1 MRFAPQTILP
11 AAPSPPRR
19 GEGLRGLIMRLK
31 EIGEFGFIDRIRN
44 GCLVRSA
51 SVIKGIG
58 DDCCVFKT
66 SPGLVTL
73 FTTDMLVENI
83 HFIRG
88 AITPYKLGRKS
99 VAVNISD
106 IAAMGG
112 TPREAVVSIAIP
124 DTLEVEYLD
133 AVYDGM
139 KSIAKEFDVNLL
151 GGDTTASPENLVVNI
166 ALVGEAL
173 EEEVLYRSGA
183 RVGDVVFV
191 TGTVGSSAA
200 GLDMILTKR
209 AFEEA
214 GPLLDAHHDPRPHVK
229 AGRIIAGLKV
239 ASALID
245 VSDGVAAD
253 LGHICKES
261 GVGAIIAE
269 ASIPMENL
277 FRRYCDQFELDPLHL
292 ALHVGEDYVLL
303 GTVPGRSV
311 DRLAGAL
318 KSAGCEF
325 FAIGTI
331 AAEAGLRL
339 RGSDASLRAIRPG
352 GWDHFT

>member
-1 MRFAPQTILP
+1 
-11 AAPSPPRR
+11 
-19 GEGLRGLIMRLK
+19 MRLK
-31 EIGEFGFIDRIRN
+31 DIGEFGFIDRIRN
-44 GCLVRSA
+44 GCLVRST
-51 SVIKGIG
+51 SVIKDIG
-58 DDCCVFKT
+58 DDCCVFRT

-73 FTTDMLVENI
+73 FTTDMLVENV
-83 HFIRG
+83 HFIRQ
-88 AITPYKLGRKS
+88 ALMPYKLGRKS

-112 TPREAVVSIAIP
+112 TPREAVVSIAVP
-124 DTLEVEYLD
+124 DTVEVEYLD

-139 KSIAKEFDVNLL
+139 KSIAEEFDVNLL
-151 GGDTTASPENLVVNI
+151 GGDTTASPEHLVVNI

-173 EEEVLYRSGA
+173 EDEILYRSGA
-183 RVGDVVFV
+183 RAGDVVFV

-200 GLDMILTKR
+200 GLDIILAKR
-209 AFEEA
+209 AFKEA

-253 LGHICKES
+253 LGHICRES
-261 GVGAIIAE
+261 GVGATIDE
-269 ASIPMENL
+269 ASIPMTNL
-277 FRRYCDQFELDPLHL
+277 FRSYCAQFALDPLQL

-303 GTVPGRSV
+303 GTVPGRSA
-311 DRLAGAL
+311 DKLEAAL
-318 KSAGCEF
+318 KSAGCDF

-331 AAEAGLRL
+331 AAEAGLRM
-339 RGSDASLRAIRPG
+339 RGAEGSLRTLRPG
-352 GWDHFT
+352 GWDHFK